1 MSKILQTRI
10 QCKHDTEANWNQ
22 ATNFIPLAG
31 EIIIYEDLNQI
42 KIGDGTTLLSNLPF
56 FNNSSNIY
64 IQDTEPGNPKD
75 GDLWVDTDDEG
86 GEILAAVATTG
97 NYNDLINKPTIITSY
112 NSLTDKPTI
121 ITMEQV
127 RTEINTA
134 IAAIAIYN
142 GSVT

>member
-10 QCKHDTEANWNQ
+10 QNKHDIEANWNL

-31 EIIIYEDLNQI
+31 EIIIYDDLNKI
-42 KIGDGTTLLSNLPF
+42 KIGNGTTLLSNLPF
-56 FNNSSNIY
+56 FNNSSDIY
-64 IQDTEPGNPKD
+64 IQATEPTSPKD

-86 GEILAAVATTG
+86 GETFAAVATSG

-127 RTEINTA
+127 KTEINTA
-134 IAAIAIYN
+134 IAAIAIYD

>member
-1 MSKILQTRI
+1 MSKTLQTRI
-10 QCKHDTEANWNQ
+10 QCKHDTEANWNL

-31 EIIIYEDLNQI
+31 EIIIYDDLNQI

-64 IQDTEPGNPKD
+64 IQDAEPTNPKD

-127 RTEINTA
+127 KTEINTA
-134 IAAIAIYN
+134 IAAIAIYD